1 MEEPKRGAEEPS
13 AIAPP
18 KVWLLLGERKGDNAQ
33 VLALGEAL
41 GWPYEVKEL
50 HFDPDCPT
58 PFHKRGASLI
68 GLDLARSSPLS
79 APWPDLVLAIGRR
92 SASVSRWIKASTG
105 GDAMTVHLGRPRV
118 AFHHFDLIF
127 STPQYGLPP
136 GANVVRLDFPIT
148 LNREAALSRAAD
160 EWEPKWA
167 HLPRPWVAVFLG
179 GPTAQL
185 RFDGE
190 VGAELRTK
198 LEAFLAGKGSLLIA
212 TSPRT
217 SAEVADQMQAGIEP
231 PHCLFRWSPTE
242 ANPYHALLKL
252 ADEFVVTSD
261 SVSMLADSVDR
272 MKPLFVFELP
282 RRVRPGW
289 RGLVTSARRYLPLR
303 RQRRQ
308 MAGLKADL
316 LDVVYDGLTRLGQ
329 ARPRRQTAAFCQRLY
344 QLGLARPLATGRAGQ
359 DGWTSRRILEEE
371 RNRAVERIRETY
383 ASRSRSRAADPDG
396 ATPASCPSPR

>member
-1 MEEPKRGAEEPS
+1 
-13 AIAPP
+13 
-18 KVWLLLGERKGDNAQ
+18 
-33 VLALGEAL
+33 
-41 GWPYEVKEL
+41 
-50 HFDPDCPT
+50 
-58 PFHKRGASLI
+58 
-68 GLDLARSSPLS
+68 
-79 APWPDLVLAIGRR
+79 
-92 SASVSRWIKASTG
+92 
-105 GDAMTVHLGRPRV
+105 
-118 AFHHFDLIF
+118 
-127 STPQYGLPP
+127 
-136 GANVVRLDFPIT
+136 
-148 LNREAALSRAAD
+148 
-160 EWEPKWA
+160 
-167 HLPRPWVAVFLG
+167 
-179 GPTAQL
+179 
-185 RFDGE
+185 
-190 VGAELRTK
+190 
-198 LEAFLAGKGSLLIA
+198 
-212 TSPRT
+212 
-217 SAEVADQMQAGIEP
+217 
-231 PHCLFRWSPTE
+231 
-242 ANPYHALLKL
+242 LKL

-261 SVSMLADSVDR
+261 SVSMIADSVDR